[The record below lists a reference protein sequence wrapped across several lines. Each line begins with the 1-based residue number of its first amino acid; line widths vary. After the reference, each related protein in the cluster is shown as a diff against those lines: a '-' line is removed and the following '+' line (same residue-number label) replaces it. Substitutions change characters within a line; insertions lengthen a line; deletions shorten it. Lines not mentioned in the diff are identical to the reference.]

1 MAKTIDEIG
10 NALMGGLYSLVSK
23 AAGDVT
29 SDAGD
34 DPFICW
40 CKPGVPFD
48 PEDFRFAKYMLSGQ
62 GASEDEKVADAAL
75 QLTQAAGFS
84 RFVDFVPSVNGV
96 HEGRV
101 DGGVLR
107 PGSAALSEV
116 YRRILESSQ
125 VAELPDPAGLAEK
138 IAKLR
143 EEAKPMQEA
152 YFKHQDAYTTAKA
165 ELVSARLR
173 AAYSAKDKLEFQ
185 AKGAMLKSKVTQAL
199 QAWEVDGFKSQYENN
214 QAEILSLMTRRK
226 PAIWRAEALNNY
238 NSLPEGTDATFG
250 EARFTLP
257 YPGGFAASN
266 SGWTS
271 FAMETKAAEE
281 LSTSKTSKWG
291 GSGGIG
297 WGSFKIGASG
307 SGSTTEA
314 QKVSNTENFSLKLSI
329 AQVMLLR
336 NWFDPWFLKSEF
348 WRFNPASVEGA
359 NKDVVS
365 DAGSPPKGLLTA
377 YPVSAIFVKDVEI
390 GMDELKDESSE
401 LVKTLKGE
409 GKGGWGFGALNI
421 GGSYERN
428 GEVKNHAVNVANG
441 KLTVQGLQLVG
452 LSCEMMTRSPKP
464 KEGVAW
470 VGA

>member
-138 IAKLR
+138 IEHYSGERPVFDLYGV
-143 EEAKPMQEA
+143 EDEI
-152 YFKHQDAYTTAKA
+152 
-165 ELVSARLR
+165 SR
-173 AAYSAKDKLEFQ
+173 ALDKEVP
-185 AKGAMLKSKVTQAL
+185 LKS
-199 QAWEVDGFKSQYENN
+199 
-214 QAEILSLMTRRK
+214 
-226 PAIWRAEALNNY
+226 
-238 NSLPEGTDATFG
+238 
-250 EARFTLP
+250 
-257 YPGGFAASN
+257 GG
-266 SGWTS
+266 
-271 FAMETKAAEE
+271 
-281 LSTSKTSKWG
+281 
-291 GSGGIG
+291 
-297 WGSFKIGASG
+297 
-307 SGSTTEA
+307 
-314 QKVSNTENFSLKLSI
+314 
-329 AQVMLLR
+329 
-336 NWFDPWFLKSEF
+336 
-348 WRFNPASVEGA
+348 
-359 NKDVVS
+359 
-365 DAGSPPKGLLTA
+365 
-377 YPVSAIFVKDVEI
+377 
-390 GMDELKDESSE
+390 
-401 LVKTLKGE
+401 
-409 GKGGWGFGALNI
+409 
-421 GGSYERN
+421 
-428 GEVKNHAVNVANG
+428 
-441 KLTVQGLQLVG
+441 
-452 LSCEMMTRSPKP
+452 
-464 KEGVAW
+464 
-470 VGA
+470 